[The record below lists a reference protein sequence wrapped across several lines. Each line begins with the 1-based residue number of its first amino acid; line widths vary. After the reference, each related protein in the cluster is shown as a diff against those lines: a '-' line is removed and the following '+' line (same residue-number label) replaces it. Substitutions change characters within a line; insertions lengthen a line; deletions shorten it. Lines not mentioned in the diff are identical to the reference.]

1 MAEVDIT
8 AVMASIGVGGRPHY
22 ELVTGPNG
30 HRQFI
35 PVDTNAI
42 KEGSMAG
49 SPFIGRSPD
58 PSVVPGEEALR
69 AQFEAMGPDERATAL
84 GRLSRVLESMDGV
97 KKARQATLG
106 ETIVEQ
112 VASGAIASEVAES
125 SAWADFGSSVMG
137 AFAGSAIDGLVSVGA
152 EGALYIGREALCSLV
167 DSMASRGF
175 LAKLPII
182 GRRIRGRRIAEA
194 MAKPAY
200 KLVEYFGTAGVAA
213 GLEAIPGMPT
223 VVVKSIRVAKRK
235 VMSVQAAE
243 LAKVA
248 INNALV
254 RRALAIIRVP
264 KLLTGAAEAD
274 KKDGAA

>member
-1 MAEVDIT
+1 
-8 AVMASIGVGGRPHY
+8 
-22 ELVTGPNG
+22 
-30 HRQFI
+30 
-35 PVDTNAI
+35 
-42 KEGSMAG
+42 MAG